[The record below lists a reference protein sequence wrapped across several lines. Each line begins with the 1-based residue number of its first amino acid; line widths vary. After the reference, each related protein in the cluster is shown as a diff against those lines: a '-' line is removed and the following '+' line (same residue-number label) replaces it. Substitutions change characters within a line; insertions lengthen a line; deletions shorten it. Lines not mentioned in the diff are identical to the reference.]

1 MKIST
6 CPCQIRILYQLVYI
20 HAEVIEVIGFR
31 VLQKQFDQPSWRTLV
46 SFQNKSRFGEMH
58 CFRRIEMQLR
68 I

>member
-31 VLQKQFDQPSWRTLV
+31 VLQK
-46 SFQNKSRFGEMH
+46 
-58 CFRRIEMQLR
+58 
-68 I
+68 